1 MCIFCGSKSHNPLAK
16 SVSTI
21 PGASALDRRGLLTG
35 AAAFGGL
42 YASARVLGP
51 VDARAQI
58 AGAGGA
64 VGTGRADFVIEN
76 AKVITLDPKNPVA
89 DAIAIQGD
97 KILAVGQRRDMAQYV
112 ATGTQVIDAGKR
124 TVIPGLNDAHT
135 HFIRGGLTYSQEV
148 RWDGVPS
155 VTIAL
160 RMLQEQARRTPAPH
174 WVQVV
179 GGWTYHQF
187 KEKRLPTLAEL
198 NQVTGEVPCFVMHM
212 YDRAMVNRAGLR
224 VLGWNKDTPDPF
236 GGVLARD
243 ALGNP
248 TGMVISTTSLASL
261 LGVFSRVPKLDADNQ
276 ILSTRHMMREL
287 NRLGVTSLIDAGGGG
302 QNYPENYAAT
312 AKLAADKQLTVRVA
326 YTLMAQRP
334 GREIEDYQSW
344 LGRAKLYEGDDYFR
358 LIGAGE
364 YTLWAAGD
372 NTNFARDPV
381 IQPPIMEE
389 KLTEVIKLL
398 VQNNWPF
405 RMHASFDYT
414 AKRILG
420 VLEKVHADSPIDK
433 LRWGLE
439 HAEGLSV
446 SSLERVKKLGGSLG
460 LQNRMSLDG
469 EAYIAKWG
477 TDASE
482 DAPAFGRIK
491 AMGIPY
497 ALGTDGNRAA
507 SHNPWSGVEWLVTGR
522 TQGGFKHQAD
532 RNLLSRE
539 EALRAYSAQGAW
551 ISGEEDKKGT
561 LSVGKWADLV
571 ILEQDYMTVP
581 ENRIS
586 QMQSLLTMVGGKV
599 VYGAANTG
607 FGALAPPPLAV
618 SPSWLPINNFASFS
632 RLSSLEDK
640 DPTGIQH
647 AQAMIEE
654 AMPTVL
660 GADGR
665 QWTIGCGCGL
675 L

>member
-1 MCIFCGSKSHNPLAK
+1 MCIFCGSKSHVLGK
-16 SVSTI
+16 SVSQI
-21 PGASALDRRGLLTG
+21 PGTATAPLSRRSFVSN
-35 AAAFGGL
+35 AAAFGGI
-42 YASARVLGP
+42 YAGAKVLGP
-51 VDARAQI
+51 VDASAQ
-58 AGAGGA
+58 
-64 VGTGRADFVIEN
+64 GTPAAGRADFVIEN
-76 AKVITLDPKNPVA
+76 AKVITLDPRNPLA
-89 DAIAIQGD
+89 DAVAVRGD
-97 KILAVGQRRDMAQYV
+97 RIVAVGQRRDMANLV
-112 ATGTQVIDAGKR
+112 ASGTQIIDAGKR
-124 TVIPGLNDAHT
+124 TVIPGLNDSHT

-155 VTIAL
+155 LAIAL
-160 RMLQEQARRTPAPH
+160 RMLKEQAARTPAPH

-187 KEKRLPTLAEL
+187 REKRLPTLAEL
-198 NQVTGEVPCFVMHM
+198 NAATGDVPCFVMHM
-212 YDRAMVNRAGLR
+212 YDRAFVNRAGVR

-243 ALGNP
+243 ATGAP
-248 TGMVISTTSLASL
+248 TGLAITTTSLVSL
-261 LGVFSRVPKLDADNQ
+261 LGIFARIPKLAPDDQ

-312 AKLAADKQLTVRVA
+312 AKLAADKQLTVRIG

-334 GREIEDYQSW
+334 GREIEDYQGW
-344 LGRAKLYEGDDYFR
+344 LQRAKLYEGDDYFR

-389 KLTEVIKLL
+389 KLTEVIKFL
-398 VQNNWPF
+398 VSNNWPF

-420 VLEKVHADSPIDK
+420 VLEKVHAEMPIDK

-446 SSLERVKKLGGSLG
+446 GTLERIKKLGGSLG

-469 EAYIAKWG
+469 EAYVSKWG
-477 TDASE
+477 LESSE

-491 AMGIPY
+491 QLGIPY

-507 SHNPWSGVEWLVTGR
+507 SHNPWTGVEWLVTGR
-522 TQGGFKHQAD
+522 TQGGFKHQHD
-532 RNLLSRE
+532 RNVLSRE
-539 EALRAYSAQGAW
+539 EALRAYSAAGAW

-561 LSVGKWADLV
+561 LSVGKWADLA
-571 ILEQDYMTVP
+571 ILAEDYMTVP
-581 ENRIS
+581 ANRIS
-586 QMQSLLTMVGGKV
+586 QMQSMLTMVGGKV
-599 VYGAANTG
+599 VYATAGYEK
-607 FGALAPPPLAV
+607 LAPPALQV
-618 SPSWLPINNFASFS
+618 TPSWLPIGNFASFS
-632 RLSSLEDK
+632 RLSSVEDK
-640 DPTGIQH
+640 DPTGFKH
-647 AQAMIEE
+647 AHAMIEE
-654 AMPTVL
+654 AMPTIV
-660 GADGR
+660 GADGQR
-665 QWTIGCGCGL
+665 WTIGCGCGL